1 MVEILKQPNN
11 QPNIIELQ
19 ILLVAFGTLGILD
32 TVELKNV
39 KLMISLGA
47 FIINFMFINPITE
60 VLTYFF
66 RYLNANQLND
76 VVSNLLKFVFT
87 KTAKINLNK

>member
-1 MVEILKQPNN
+1 
-11 QPNIIELQ
+11 
-19 ILLVAFGTLGILD
+19 
-32 TVELKNV
+32 
-39 KLMISLGA
+39 MISLGA

-60 VLTYFF
+60 ILTYFF
-66 RYLNANQLND
+66 RYLNASQLNE